1 MSDYITPNTTTGGT
15 SARGLVIALVVIVL
29 FIAGLAAIGSGS
41 GPATTDGAPAAV
53 SDTAP
58 TAPTAPAKTGT
69 VTE

>member
-29 FIAGLAAIGSGS
+29 FIAGLAAIGSGT
-41 GPATTDGAPAAV
+41 GPVTDGAAPAAV

-58 TAPTAPAKTGT
+58 AAPATTGT

>member
-1 MSDYITPNTTTGGT
+1 MSDYITPKTTTGGT

-41 GPATTDGAPAAV
+41 GPASDDGAAVPAV

-58 TAPTAPAKTGT
+58 AAPATTGT